1 MRNYIR
7 KAQAGEPLARP
18 LDAIRAERDRL
29 VRGYTAVL
37 PTNQDRELFQA
48 KLSLARA
55 LFPYIE
61 NHNFYVEH
69 WFQSVFWRKIRELGR
84 VFVGAGFFRSVDD
97 IFCLRR
103 DEIATALFDLC
114 SGWAVGAA
122 SRGPRYWPRE
132 VERRKRIIES
142 LQTWSPPRAL
152 GRPPEVVTEPFTIM
166 LMGITTDRIGAWLRG
181 AATPALQGFPASPGV
196 VEGWA
201 RVITSVA
208 DLDQVREGEIL
219 VCPTTAPS
227 WVPIFSRIRA
237 TVTDIGGMMS
247 HAAIVCREYGLPAV
261 LGTGFATQ
269 AIRTGQKVRVDGD
282 TGTVTILSAN

>member
-84 VFVGAGFFRSVDD
+84 VFAGAGFFQSVDD
-97 IFCLRR
+97 IFYLRR
-103 DEIATALFDLC
+103 DEVATALFDLC

-122 SRGPRYWPRE
+122 SRGPRDWPRE
-132 VERRKRIIES
+132 VERRKRIIEPGFPI
-142 LQTWSPPRAL
+142 W
-152 GRPPEVVTEPFTIM
+152 
-166 LMGITTDRIGAWLRG
+166 TDRRPRDGVHRR
-181 AATPALQGFPASPGV
+181 PLQRPVAREPPIPSASSSTLPN
-196 VEGWA
+196 
-201 RVITSVA
+201 TSTTV
-208 DLDQVREGEIL
+208 IL
-219 VCPTTAPS
+219 VN
-227 WVPIFSRIRA
+227 
-237 TVTDIGGMMS
+237 
-247 HAAIVCREYGLPAV
+247 PA
-261 LGTGFATQ
+261 
-269 AIRTGQKVRVDGD
+269 
-282 TGTVTILSAN
+282 